1 MDRRPVL
8 ALAATLAGL
17 PVATLVFSGGAGAWC
32 GTNPTPTWDP
42 SPTVTNPPVPPSTG
56 RTPGTTGTGPSTT
69 SFTPPTTFRP
79 GPTGD
84 PGATGGPTGPRRPRA
99 SALDWRRW
107 WNAERVRL
115 WPHRGGSG
123 SKIAATGGGNGAGP
137 GRCPWESALPAALGG
152 DPAISDRRA
161 AAFAGAYVR
170 DPALLPLMTRLAA
183 DPSDDVRDVAVLGMA
198 MCGTGHGET
207 FTVLAAILED
217 DGGDVHRRSGSA
229 VALGHLGDP
238 AAVPI
243 LARVLARRDLPVQV
257 RGGAAL
263 ALGLLGDRAACA
275 DLANALRDG
284 RQEDC
289 VRGFAAA
296 GLSLLAH
303 PARARGDAPAGSD
316 PAGTLRE
323 IAGDPKSAHA
333 PVRQTALLALGRCP
347 PSTENIEKLTA
358 ALKNEPDPCSRACA
372 ALALGSLGNGDAAA
386 ARAARDAL
394 LESFQREAPELRAF
408 AALGLGM
415 GKHVEARKT
424 LEKHLA
430 EPGDPEPRAACAVAL
445 GLLGDP
451 AATAALLGVVQA
463 EKSPALRTAA
473 TEALGLLG
481 GREAAD
487 ALRQLAAEPAA
498 EVRGQALY
506 GLGLA
511 GDSADLGRLAGAL
524 GEATALVRQGAVL
537 GLSARGG
544 PPSRDFLLS
553 HAARESDPG
562 IRSLAIRGAALA
574 DSVAPN
580 PVIARSPRVSP
591 WLPLP
596 E

>member
-1 MDRRPVL
+1 MDRRPFLPV
-8 ALAATLAGL
+8 AIALAGL
-17 PVATLVFSGGAGAWC
+17 PIAAVLLAGGAGAWC
-32 GTNPTPTWDP
+32 GTTPVPTWDP
-42 SPTVTNPPVPPSTG
+42 TPTVTNPPVPPSTG
-56 RTPGTTGTGPSTT
+56 RTPGSPGAGPGTTVPFGPT
-69 SFTPPTTFRP
+69 TTFRP
-79 GPTGD
+79 APGSTGD

-123 SKIAATGGGNGAGP
+123 SKIATTGGGNGAGP
-137 GRCPWESALPAALGG
+137 GRFPWESALPAALGG
-152 DPAISDRRA
+152 TPAISDRRA

-170 DPALLPLMTRLAA
+170 DPALLPLMTKLAA

-207 FTVLAAILED
+207 FTVLAAIVED
-217 DGGDVHRRSGSA
+217 DTGDVHRRSGST

-243 LARVLARRDLPVQV
+243 LTRLLARRDLPVQV
-257 RGGAAL
+257 RGGSAL

-275 DLANALRDG
+275 DLARALRDG

-289 VRGFAAA
+289 VRGFAAV
-296 GLSLLAH
+296 GLALLA
-303 PARARGDAPAGSD
+303 RGRGETPAGSD
-316 PAGTLRE
+316 PAGVLRE

-347 PSTENIEKLTA
+347 PTTENLE
-358 ALKNEPDPCSRACA
+358 ALLGALRNEPDPCSRVCA
-372 ALALGSLGNGDAAA
+372 ALALGSVGGGDPAA
-386 ARAARDAL
+386 ARTARDAL
-394 LESFQREAPELRAF
+394 IASFQREAPELRAF

-415 GKHVEARKT
+415 GRHLEARKT

-430 EPGDPEPRAACAVAL
+430 EPGDPEPRAACAIAL

-451 AATAALLGVVQA
+451 AATPALLGVA
-463 EKSPALRTAA
+463 RTEKGPGLRTAA

-487 ALRQLAAEPAA
+487 ALRQLASEPAA

-537 GLSARGG
+537 GLAARGG
-544 PPSRDFLLS
+544 APSRDFLLA
-553 HAARESDPG
+553 HAPRESDPE